1 MSKYFERRFMRVS
14 AFAKASSLLAILLFL
29 HSCKTEKKPEDY
41 SLTKAT
47 ASQTTIDESLGGVD
61 SIEQFI
67 APYKKNLSKQMD
79 SVLSY
84 NPRLMNKSEFELNNP
99 LTNFMAEVV
108 RVQADP
114 VFKSRTGKSFD
125 MVLLNNGGIR
135 AALPK
140 GDLTMRNAY
149 EIMPFENQIV
159 VAELNADQMNDL
171 VSYLVRGQRA
181 HPFDGLKIELD
192 KNGNL
197 KKASINGEPIQE
209 NRTYQVATIDYLYNI
224 GDNMRFFQ
232 NTTMIDLDYKLRNA
246 IIDYLRKTDTL
257 KFERDDRFTKTNS

>member
-1 MSKYFERRFMRVS
+1 MSKYSERRFLRVS

-29 HSCKTEKKPEDY
+29 HSCKTEKTTENY

-47 ASQTTIDESLGGVD
+47 ASQTTIDESLGSVD

-67 APYKKNLSKQMD
+67 APYKKNLSAQMD

-84 NPRLMNKSEFELNNP
+84 NPKLMHKNDYELNTP
-99 LTNFMAEVV
+99 IGNFFAETV

-125 MVLLNNGGIR
+125 MALLNHGGIR
-135 AALPK
+135 AALPQ
-140 GDLTMRNAY
+140 GQITMRNAY

-159 VAELNADQMNDL
+159 VAELDGSQMNRL
-171 VSYLVRGQRA
+171 VNYLVERERA
-181 HPFDGLKIELD
+181 HPFEGLKIALD
-192 KNGNL
+192 KNGKL
-197 KKASINGEPIQE
+197 KSALIKGEPINSQH
-209 NRTYQVATIDYLYNI
+209 TYYVATTDYLFNG
-224 GDNMRFFQ
+224 GDNMSFFEGAKM
-232 NTTMIDLDYKLRNA
+232 TDLDYKLRNA

-257 KFERDDRFTKTNS
+257 NFEHDDRFTKSTL